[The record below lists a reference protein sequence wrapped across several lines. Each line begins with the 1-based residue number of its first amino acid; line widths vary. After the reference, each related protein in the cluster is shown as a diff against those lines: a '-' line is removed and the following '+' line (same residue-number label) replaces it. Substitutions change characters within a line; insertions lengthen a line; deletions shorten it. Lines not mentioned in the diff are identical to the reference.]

1 MKKTKGIIFIAL
13 ILLVCW
19 SQALV
24 AGSIWAKRNK
34 NMKDLYSDDVAHRIG
49 DILTIEIVEKST
61 VDNKAKRDLEKS
73 DARSTTFNG
82 EIGKFADIGEFGIS
96 ASSSN
101 KLNGK
106 ADYKDERS
114 FVDYV
119 TVMVIDVLP
128 TSGNLVVM
136 GTRER
141 TIAGDTQKIEISGVV
156 RPSDISFDNSISSQQ
171 VANFSIVSKNSGI
184 ADSYSKPGW
193 LGNILNNISPF

>member
-19 SQALV
+19 SQILV

-34 NMKDLYSDDVAHRIG
+34 NMKDIYSDDVAHRIG
-49 DILTIEIVEKST
+49 DILTIEIIEKST

-73 DARSTTFNG
+73 DTRNTTFNG
-82 EIGKFADIGEFGIS
+82 EIGQFADIGEFGIS

-156 RPSDISFDNSISSQQ
+156 RPSDISFDNSISSKQ